1 MELLILFSI
10 MAIGYLIGRINFFG
24 IKLGASA
31 ILIVALFFGNF
42 GFEVPEFLSKVGLV
56 LFLTPIGLMAGPT
69 FVANIKKNGL
79 SFVVIALGTCII
91 GAMTIVLS
99 VKLFDLPVSL
109 SLGLAAGSLT
119 STSMLGT
126 VNTLTD
132 SILPSVGYGIAYVVG
147 LVGVVFFV
155 QIVPKILRANRD
167 FENAKLTIN
176 NNEYDEKEAEID
188 FSSLIT
194 VEKNG
199 LFSLALAATI
209 GILIGM
215 IKVPVGPA
223 VVSLGSGGGS
233 LIGGLII
240 GHMGH
245 FSKIRF
251 KGSSEIFSAIRDLG
265 LAFFLL
271 PSGIKAGTEFVEVV
285 SKYGFTLFI
294 VGVLMTFLT
303 AILSFLLAYKV
314 FKLPLFGALGTTTGS
329 MTSAPSLGALLS
341 VTEDDR
347 VTSYYAATQPIATVF
362 LVLLPQ
368 ILTAFLGI
376 DWH

>member
-1 MELLILFSI
+1 MDLLILFLI
-10 MAIGYLIGRINFFG
+10 MTIGYLIGRINFFG

-42 GFEVPEFLSKVGLV
+42 GFEVPTFLSKVGLV

-69 FVANIKKNGL
+69 FIANIKKNGL
-79 SFVVIALGTCII
+79 SFVVIALGTCFI
-91 GAMTIVLS
+91 GAMTIVLA
-99 VKLFDLPVSL
+99 VKLFKLPVSL
-109 SLGLAAGSLT
+109 SLGLACGALT

-126 VNTLTD
+126 VNTLTE

-147 LVGVVFFV
+147 LVGVVLFV
-155 QIVPKILRANRD
+155 QIVPKMLNANKD
-167 FENAKLTIN
+167 LENAKLTII
-176 NNEYDEKEAEID
+176 DEEQEKKEAQID
-188 FSSLIT
+188 YSSLIT

-199 LFSLALAATI
+199 LFSLALSATI
-209 GILIGM
+209 GIAIGM
-215 IKVPVGPA
+215 IKVPVGPT

-245 FSKIRF
+245 FSKISF
-251 KGSSEIFSAIRDLG
+251 KGSNRIYSSIRDLG

-271 PSGIKAGTEFVEVV
+271 LSGIKAGTGFVEVV
-285 SKYGFTLFI
+285 SQYGFTLFI
-294 VGVLMTFLT
+294 VGVLMTFVT
-303 AILSFLLAYKV
+303 ATLSFLLAYKV

-329 MTSAPSLGALLS
+329 MTSAPSLGALLA

-347 VTSYYAATQPIATVF
+347 VSSFYAATQPIATIF
-362 LVLLPQ
+362 LVFLPQ
-368 ILTAFLGI
+368 ILTIFLGI
-376 DWH
+376 D

>member
-1 MELLILFSI
+1 MDLLILFLI
-10 MAIGYLIGRINFFG
+10 MTIGYLIGRINFFG

-42 GFEVPEFLSKVGLV
+42 GFEVPAFLSKVGLV

-69 FVANIKKNGL
+69 FIANIKKNGL
-79 SFVVIALGTCII
+79 SFVVIALGTCFI
-91 GAMTIVLS
+91 GAMTIVLA
-99 VKLFDLPVSL
+99 VKLFKLPVSL
-109 SLGLAAGSLT
+109 SLGLACGALT

-126 VNTLTD
+126 VNTLTE

-147 LVGVVFFV
+147 LVGVVLFV
-155 QIVPKILRANRD
+155 QIVPKMLNANKD
-167 FENAKLTIN
+167 LENAKLTII
-176 NNEYDEKEAEID
+176 DEEQEKKEAQID
-188 FSSLIT
+188 YSSLIT

-199 LFSLALAATI
+199 LFSLALSATI
-209 GILIGM
+209 GIAIGM
-215 IKVPVGPA
+215 IKVPVGPT

-245 FSKIRF
+245 FSKISF
-251 KGSSEIFSAIRDLG
+251 KGSNRIYSSIRDLG

-271 PSGIKAGTEFVEVV
+271 LSGIKVGTGFVEVV
-285 SKYGFTLFI
+285 SQYGFTLFI
-294 VGVLMTFLT
+294 VGVLMTFVT
-303 AILSFLLAYKV
+303 ATLSFLLAYKV

-329 MTSAPSLGALLS
+329 MTSAPSLGALLA

-347 VTSYYAATQPIATVF
+347 VSSFYAATQPIATIF
-362 LVLLPQ
+362 LVFLPQ
-368 ILTAFLGI
+368 ILTIFLGI
-376 DWH
+376 D

>member
-1 MELLILFSI
+1 MDLLILFLI

-31 ILIVALFFGNF
+31 ILLVALFFGNF
-42 GFEVPEFLSKVGLV
+42 GFKVPEFLAKVGLV
-56 LFLTPIGLMAGPT
+56 LFLTPIGLMAGSS

-79 SFVVIALGTCII
+79 SFVVIALGTCFI
-91 GAMTIVLS
+91 GAMTIVLA
-99 VKLFDLPVSL
+99 VKLFKLPVSL
-109 SLGLAAGSLT
+109 SLGLACGALT

-126 VNTLTD
+126 VNTLTE

-147 LVGVVFFV
+147 LVGVVLFV
-155 QIVPKILRANRD
+155 QIVPKMLNANKD
-167 FENAKLTIN
+167 FENAKLTII
-176 NNEYDEKEAEID
+176 DEEQEKKEAQID
-188 FSSLIT
+188 YSSLIT

-199 LFSLALAATI
+199 LFSLALSATI
-209 GILIGM
+209 GIAIGM
-215 IKVPVGPA
+215 IKVPVGPT

-245 FSKIRF
+245 FSKISF
-251 KGSSEIFSAIRDLG
+251 KGSNRIYSSIRDLG

-271 PSGIKAGTEFVEVV
+271 LSGIKAGTGFVEVV
-285 SKYGFTLFI
+285 SQYGFTLFI
-294 VGVLMTFLT
+294 VGVLMTFVT
-303 AILSFLLAYKV
+303 ATLSFLLAYKV

-329 MTSAPSLGALLS
+329 MTSAPSLGALLA

-347 VTSYYAATQPIATVF
+347 VSSFYAATQPIATIF
-362 LVLLPQ
+362 LVFLPQ
-368 ILTAFLGI
+368 ILTIFLGI
-376 DWH
+376 D